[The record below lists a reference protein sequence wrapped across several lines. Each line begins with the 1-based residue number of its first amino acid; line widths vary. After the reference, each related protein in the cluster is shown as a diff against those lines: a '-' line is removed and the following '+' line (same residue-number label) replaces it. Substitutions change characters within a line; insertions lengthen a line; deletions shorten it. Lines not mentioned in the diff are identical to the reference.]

1 MVDACLDGLLRRF
14 DSFFKLE
21 KSVVHPRFKLKWFDT
36 AKKTCGSDID
46 INYIQK
52 LIIDKSTKF
61 IDPSESST
69 EDNPQN
75 DDDFFDFDVDNLENA
90 STSQSQPQPLNSV
103 GTNMKKKNRIEL
115 EFLRYLDD
123 FENLV
128 LLKNY
133 I

>member
-1 MVDACLDGLLRRF
+1 MDLTTIL
-14 DSFFKLE
+14 
-21 KSVVHPRFKLKWFDT
+21 P
-36 AKKTCGSDID
+36 
-46 INYIQK
+46 NYIQK

-75 DDDFFDFDVDNLENA
+75 NDIFFDFDVDNLENA